1 MTTTPQ
7 IGTDRESKSKCDDN
21 VWAAHVDGDGD
32 LVICGTGNGN
42 GTLNL
47 IQNGPGCGADTGRR
61 TMTMILIPNRSID
74 ASPWQSH

>member
-21 VWAAHVDGDGD
+21 VWAAHVDEDGD
-32 LVICGTGNGN
+32 LGICGTGN

-47 IQNGPGCGADTGRR
+47 IQNGPGSGAGTGRR